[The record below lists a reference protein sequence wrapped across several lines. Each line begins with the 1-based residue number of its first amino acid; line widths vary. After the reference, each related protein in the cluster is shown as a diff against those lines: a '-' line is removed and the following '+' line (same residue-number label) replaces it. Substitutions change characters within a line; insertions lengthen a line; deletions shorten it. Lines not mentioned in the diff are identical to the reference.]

1 MKFILKIV
9 KAVRSIANLPFRI
22 LILIGDAYS
31 KFLKIIDSRNHDT
44 FWQEIMQKSIDK
56 NISKDILISKNPK
69 KIIKFFCPTLISSFR
84 AKTFFTKEPET
95 LNWIDSYGSNK
106 KCLYDIGA
114 NIGIYSIYYAKK
126 FETDVIA
133 FEPSYKNL
141 NLLSQNIKLNK
152 LEKNICLIPTP
163 VSSNFVISNF
173 FQLDATAGAAAATFN
188 DSETKNNFI
197 NSSQSNN
204 ENKMINYKTLGL
216 SVDYLISQKLIK
228 PPNLIKIDVDGNE
241 LEVIKGLNETI
252 KKTDDLSILIE
263 TRGKTHQ
270 KIEENLK
277 SLKLKKTSQF
287 KDNSIWQK

>member
-9 KAVRSIANLPFRI
+9 KILRTIAHLPLRI

-31 KFLKIIDSRNHDT
+31 KFLKTVDNRNHDT

-56 NISKDILISKNPK
+56 NISKDILISKNPE

-95 LNWIDSYGSNK
+95 LDWMDKYGSKK

-114 NIGIYSIYYAKK
+114 NVGIYSIYYAKK
-126 FETDVIA
+126 FDSDVIA

-141 NLLSQNIKLNK
+141 NLFSQNIKLNK
-152 LEKNICLIPTP
+152 LEKNICLIPNP
-163 VSSNFVISNF
+163 ISSNFVISDF
-173 FQLDATAGAAAATFN
+173 FQLDSTAGAAAATFN
-188 DSETKNNFI
+188 DGDMKNTFI
-197 NSSQSNN
+197 NNGKFNN
-204 ENKMINYKTLGL
+204 ESKMINYKTLGL
-216 SVDYLISQKLIK
+216 SIDYLISQELIR

-241 LEVIKGLNETI
+241 LDIIEGLNETI

-277 SLKLKKTSQF
+277 KLSLKKISQF